1 MSVIPEQISDY
12 VKEVAAAKAKE
23 WAMYKFDMTKVP
35 TFDVEMGKR
44 FAKIVVTSW
53 GQKSVHCF
61 VEISTGDLYKA
72 ATWSAPAKG
81 VRGNIANAKKPLLCG
96 DFYIK

>member
-1 MSVIPEQISDY
+1 MESTTILDY
-12 VKEVAAAKAKE
+12 VKEIEAAKTIE
-23 WAMYKFDMTKVP
+23 WERNKFDMTKVP
-35 TFDVEMGKR
+35 TYGIEMGKR

-61 VEISTGDLYKA
+61 VEIATGDIYKA

-81 VRGNIANAKKPLLCG
+81 VRGNISKEKKPLLG
-96 DFYIK
+96 YDYYR